1 MLGNVAKV
9 PVDGFERVEDISQF
23 DEHFT
28 KSHNEEKNEGC
39 FIKVDVQY
47 SEKLNDLYDDL
58 SFERLKKSKKFVS
71 SLHDKTEY
79 IIQMR
84 NLKQALNHELMLK
97 KVHRV
102 IRFNQK
108 VWLKPYIDI
117 NTDLRKASKRDFQK
131 YLLSWWI
138 IRY

>member
-23 DEHFT
+23 DERFT

>member
-23 DEHFT
+23 DERFT

-117 NTDLRKASKRDFQK
+117 NTDLRKASKRDIQK

>member
-1 MLGNVAKV
+1 M
-9 PVDGFERVEDISQF
+9 
-23 DEHFT
+23 
-28 KSHNEEKNEGC
+28 
-39 FIKVDVQY
+39 
-47 SEKLNDLYDDL
+47 
-58 SFERLKKSKKFVS
+58 FVS

-97 KVHRV
+97 KVHKL

-131 YLLSWWI
+131 YLLS
-138 IRY
+138 

>member
-23 DEHFT
+23 DERFT

-131 YLLSWWI
+131 YLLS
-138 IRY
+138 